1 MRITI
6 LSGGIGGARFVSG
19 VVAAAPDADVTV
31 VANTADDIWLH
42 GLRVCPDLDSLMYTL
57 GGGIDPERRWGRADE
72 TWSAKEDLAAYG
84 EGPDWFGLG
93 DRDIATHLVRTRMLR
108 EGRGLTAATAHLCER
123 WQPGVTLLP
132 MTEDEVETHLD
143 AVVEGEPRH
152 LHFQEYWIRYRA
164 GVPFTAL
171 SYDGVETSTPA
182 PGVTA
187 AIAGADVVL
196 VAPSN
201 PVVSIGPILAV
212 PGLADA
218 LRSTSAPVVGVS
230 PIIGGGAVRGM
241 ADQLMGGLGREISAA
256 AVAETYG
263 SRRDGGLL
271 DSWLV
276 DDQDADAVD
285 RLSPTGVVARAVP
298 LFMDDDAT
306 TRQLAED
313 AITLGLELRP

>member
-19 VVAAAPDADVTV
+19 VVAAAPEADVTV
-31 VANTADDIWLH
+31 VANTADDLWLH

-93 DRDIATHLVRTRMLR
+93 DRDIATHLVRTRLLR
-108 EGRGLTAATAHLCER
+108 EGRGLTAATAHLCQR
-123 WQPGVTLLP
+123 WRPGVTLLP

-143 AVVEGEPRH
+143 VVVDGEARH
-152 LHFQEYWIRYRA
+152 VHFQEYWIRYRA

-171 SYDGVETSTPA
+171 TYDGVETSAPA
-182 PGVTA
+182 PGVVEA
-187 AIAGADVVL
+187 LADADVVL

-201 PVVSIGPILAV
+201 PVVSIGPVVAV

-230 PIIGGGAVRGM
+230 PIVGGAAVRGM
-241 ADQLMGGLGREISAA
+241 ADQLMTGLGLEIGAA
-256 AVAETYG
+256 AVAEGYG

-271 DSWLV
+271 DGWLV
-276 DDQDADAVD
+276 DVQDADAVD
-285 RLSPTGVVARAVP
+285 RLAPTGLTARAVP
-298 LFMDDDAT
+298 LLMDDDAL
-306 TRQLAED
+306 TRQLALD
-313 AITLGLELRP
+313 ALELAASLGR